1 MEEDHFL
8 LSPSLSH
15 SRIYLCVSRYY
26 GNERT
31 IKTEIDGQ
39 VLSQILALKSGYL
52 SGERQHIKECL
63 QPYHWGGAPSAMLH
77 T

>member
-1 MEEDHFL
+1 MEEGHFL
-8 LSPSLSH
+8 LPPSSSH

-26 GNERT
+26 GNEHT
-31 IKTEIDGQ
+31 IETEIDRQ

-52 SGERQHIKECL
+52 SGERQHVKECL
-63 QPYHWGGAPSAMLH
+63 QPYHLGGAPSAMLH